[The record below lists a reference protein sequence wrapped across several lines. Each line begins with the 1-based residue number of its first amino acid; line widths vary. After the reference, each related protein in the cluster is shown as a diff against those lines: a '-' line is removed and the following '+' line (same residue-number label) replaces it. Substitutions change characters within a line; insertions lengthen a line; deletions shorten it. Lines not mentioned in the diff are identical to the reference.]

1 MRTKKPRSGKAVI
14 SAARTLRRVTR
25 SKPKTPRRKPSPIK
39 AKGAKRRPAKKAKLL
54 VRRKTRVAVKA
65 KTARKPVIRKPRARV
80 LPFPIASERPVL
92 PEVAVSELEP
102 EAVPSE
108 PVKTPADLV
117 AARLQER
124 LEQPEDGLKIPPILL
139 EGDEPFSPPMTG
151 PGQKYALGPT
161 APSGQFGPD
170 EPALPEAYGTG
181 KLLLAAR
188 DPHWLYAH
196 WDFTQEQQRR
206 YNALSAD
213 RHLIVRVVPGTI
225 GARPVTEVHVHPE
238 SRHWFIH
245 TDRAETQYV
254 AALGYYRPGR
264 EWMTIATSAPA
275 VTPPD
280 TVSTDL
286 TVRFATIPAQ
296 VPLTQLAA
304 LAKQGVPAH
313 LPPPDAP
320 RERALA
326 ELVGQYLVRQDSGSS
341 VEITEL
347 AHGRGEQ
354 EVSAAQ
360 LPLPAP
366 LGGEAGSVSSPQGV
380 AEQRP
385 KVFWF
390 NINAELVI
398 YGATEPGASV
408 TIGGRRIS
416 LRPDGTF
423 SCRFSLPDGDHTVT
437 ASAMSAESELRQA
450 ELRFSR
456 RTEHRAEVGAAPQD
470 PSLNPR

>member
-1 MRTKKPRSGKAVI
+1 M
-14 SAARTLRRVTR
+14 
-25 SKPKTPRRKPSPIK
+25 
-39 AKGAKRRPAKKAKLL
+39 
-54 VRRKTRVAVKA
+54 
-65 KTARKPVIRKPRARV
+65 
-80 LPFPIASERPVL
+80 L

-108 PVKTPADLV
+108 PVKTPANLV
-117 AARLQER
+117 AARRQER
-124 LEQPEDGLKIPPILL
+124 LAQPESGLKIPPILL

-213 RHLIVRVVPGTI
+213 RHLVVRVVPGTI

-245 TDRAETQYV
+245 TDRAETRYV
-254 AALGYYRPGR
+254 AELGYYQRGR
-264 EWMTIATSAPA
+264 QWVTIATSPPA

-280 TVSTDL
+280 TVSTDQ

-296 VPLTQLAA
+296 VQLTQLAA
-304 LAKQGVPAH
+304 LAKQGVPTD
-313 LPPPDAP
+313 LPPLDAAQ
-320 RERALA
+320 ERALA
-326 ELVGQYLVRQDSGSS
+326 ELIARHLTRQDSGSS
-341 VEITEL
+341 AEIAEL
-347 AHGRGEQ
+347 VQGRGEQ

-360 LPLPAP
+360 LLVSALP
-366 LGGEAGSVSSPQGV
+366 GGEAERVSSPQGV

-385 KVFWF
+385 KGFWF
-390 NINAELVI
+390 TINAELVL
-398 YGATEPGASV
+398 YGATEVGASV
-408 TIGGRRIS
+408 TVGGRPIL

-423 SCRFSLPDGDHTVT
+423 SCRYSLPDGAHTVT
-437 ASAMSAESELRQA
+437 VSALSVEGDLRQA

-456 RTEHRAEVGAAPQD
+456 RTEHRSEVGAVPQD
-470 PSLNPR
+470 PCLEPPADQNP

>member
-1 MRTKKPRSGKAVI
+1 MRTKKPRSGKAVTP
-14 SAARTLRRVTR
+14 AARSVRRVTR
-25 SKPKTPRRKPSPIK
+25 SKPKTLRRKPSPTK

-54 VRRKTRVAVKA
+54 VRHKTRVAVKA
-65 KTARKPVIRKPRARV
+65 KTARKRVLRKPTARV

-92 PEVAVSELEP
+92 PEVAVSEQEP

-108 PVKTPADLV
+108 PVKTPASLV
-117 AARLQER
+117 AERRRER
-124 LEQPEDGLKIPPILL
+124 LAQPEPGLKIPPILL
-139 EGDEPFSPPMTG
+139 EGDEPISLPMTG

-161 APSGQFGPD
+161 ALAGQFGPD
-170 EPALPEAYGTG
+170 EPALPEVYGTG

-188 DPHWLYAH
+188 DPHWLYAQ
-196 WDFTQEQQRR
+196 WDLDRKKQRR

-213 RHLIVRVVPGTI
+213 RHLVVRVVPGTI

-245 TDRAETQYV
+245 TDRAETRYV
-254 AALGYYRPGR
+254 AELGYYQRGR

-341 VEITEL
+341 AEIRSEVR
-347 AHGRGEQ
+347 RG
-354 EVSAAQ
+354 
-360 LPLPAP
+360 
-366 LGGEAGSVSSPQGV
+366 GGE
-380 AEQRP
+380 
-385 KVFWF
+385 
-390 NINAELVI
+390 
-398 YGATEPGASV
+398 
-408 TIGGRRIS
+408 
-416 LRPDGTF
+416 
-423 SCRFSLPDGDHTVT
+423 C
-437 ASAMSAESELRQA
+437 
-450 ELRFSR
+450 
-456 RTEHRAEVGAAPQD
+456 
-470 PSLNPR
+470 